1 MVSKMSG
8 NNHILV
14 KSLRNL
20 TNTKF
25 FANYCLYLQ
34 KQNQKNANWN
44 EFKFMLILK
53 YLKEFQICGLNELQ
67 KLNNWIRA
75 SYPLLPC

>member
-25 FANYCLYLQ
+25 FANYRLHLQ
-34 KQNQKNANWN
+34 K
-44 EFKFMLILK
+44 
-53 YLKEFQICGLNELQ
+53 
-67 KLNNWIRA
+67 
-75 SYPLLPC
+75 